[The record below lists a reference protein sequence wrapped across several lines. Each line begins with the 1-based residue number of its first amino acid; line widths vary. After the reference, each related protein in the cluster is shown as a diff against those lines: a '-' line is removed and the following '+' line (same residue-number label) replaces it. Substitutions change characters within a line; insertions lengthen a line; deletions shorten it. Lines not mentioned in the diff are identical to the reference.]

1 MAIRKGCFIQ
11 SVIVITILVAVIVY
25 LIQNNFEDWII
36 GPGKKLVLN
45 EIANNWDTETAYIKG
60 SSEKDSLKSLLNY
73 YLKNIKTAKE
83 VVNLEKDKFFIEFS
97 DAVEDSLITEKEIS
111 ILSQLLKKEE
121 DEKSKSN

>member
-11 SVIVITILVAVIVY
+11 SVIVLTILVAVIVY
-25 LIQNNFEDWII
+25 LIQYKLDDWII
-36 GPGKKLVLN
+36 GPGKKIVLN
-45 EIANNWDTETAYIKG
+45 EIAKHWDTETEYIKV
-60 SSEKDSLKSLLNY
+60 SAEKDSLKSILNY

-121 DEKSKSN
+121 NEKSKSN

>member
-11 SVIVITILVAVIVY
+11 SVIVLTILVAVIVY

-45 EIANNWDTETAYIKG
+45 EIAKNWDTETAYIKE

>member
-11 SVIVITILVAVIVY
+11 SVIVLTILVAVIVY

-45 EIANNWDTETAYIKG
+45 EIANNWDTETAYIKE

-111 ILSQLLKKEE
+111 ILSQLMKKEE

>member
-11 SVIVITILVAVIVY
+11 SVIVLTILVAVIVY

-45 EIANNWDTETAYIKG
+45 EIANNWDTETAYIKE

-83 VVNLEKDKFFIEFS
+83 VVNLEKDKFFIGFS